1 MAERLARKVA
11 PPALPVP
18 TSGPLKG
25 YLDALNNILR
35 LFFNLVTS
43 TVNTVFGQHG
53 GRFLD
58 NPNALYYSTAAQA
71 IAVADTGQVVTFNN
85 TYLQSGFTI
94 DAGTSS
100 QITATYSGVYNFQFS
115 AQPTSSSASSK
126 TVYMWISRS
135 GTDLGN
141 TGKQFVLVGSSDVKN
156 MTFNFNLDL
165 QAGQYVALKWSSSST
180 NTSLSAQVAASPHPG
195 IPSAVVAINFVSA
208 LPETLPTPP

>member
-1 MAERLARKVA
+1 MADHLARRVA

-18 TSGPLKG
+18 PPGPLKLH
-25 YLDALNNILR
+25 LDALNNILR

-58 NPNALYYSTAAQA
+58 NPNARYYSTADQA
-71 IAVADTGQVVTFNN
+71 IAVASTGQVVTFNT

-115 AQPTSSSASSK
+115 AQPTSSSASAK
-126 TVYMWISRS
+126 TIYAWISRS
-135 GTDLGN
+135 GADLGN
-141 TGKQFVLVGSSDVKN
+141 TAKQFVLEGTGDVKD
-156 MTFNFNLDL
+156 MTFNFDLDL
-165 QAGQYVALKWSSSST
+165 QAGQYVVLKWSSSST
-180 NTSLSAQVAASPHPG
+180 DTSLNAQAASSPHPG
-195 IPSAVVAINFVSA
+195 IPSAVVTVNLVSA
-208 LPETLPTPP
+208 LPETLPTP